1 MGSCMASTP
10 LNWAMATVTVCA
22 AGLVMVKLSAKRY
35 SFHELTNASS
45 PVVTSAG
52 ASSGSRIM
60 RKRWKGVAPSTMAAC
75 SISSGRPR
83 KKLVSTQTVKGSV
96 KTG

>member
-1 MGSCMASTP
+1 
-10 LNWAMATVTVCA
+10 
-22 AGLVMVKLSAKRY
+22 LVIVKLSAKRY
-35 SFHELTNASS
+35 SFHELTKASN

-52 ASSGSRIM
+52 ASSGSRIS
-60 RKRWKGVAPSTMAAC
+60 RKVWKGEAPSTMAAC
-75 SISSGRPR
+75 SISAGSPR